1 MNELKNKLNKLKNEI
16 KKEIAKIKENPKR
29 EVITFINWCKEV
41 VKNNILFFIFVFA
54 TLFNTVLLR
63 YFTIHTLESVFY
75 YKPFFADLAVI
86 LFVGSFSFLVKEKNQ
101 FKYLFISSIILNLIC
116 IIRALKST
124 NKV

>member
-1 MNELKNKLNKLKNEI
+1 M
-16 KKEIAKIKENPKR
+16 
-29 EVITFINWCKEV
+29 
-41 VKNNILFFIFVFA
+41 FFIFVFA

-63 YFTIHTLESVFY
+63 YFTIHTLENVFY

-116 IIRALKST
+116 IINLFVYLYLLIFYCK
-124 NKV
+124 KKKFMIL